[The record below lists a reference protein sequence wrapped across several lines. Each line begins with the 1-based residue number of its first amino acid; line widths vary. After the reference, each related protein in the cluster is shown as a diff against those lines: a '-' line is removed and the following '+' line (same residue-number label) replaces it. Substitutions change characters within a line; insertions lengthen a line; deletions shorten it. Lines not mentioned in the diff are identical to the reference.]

1 MASEA
6 FYTIRKLLEAT
17 PLPLDVRGLRDT
29 LEATARPLIP
39 GVRGEPVDAG
49 GGPCELQTPAG
60 ASGARRL
67 VLYLHGGGYVAGSV
81 ASHRNLTSHMARA
94 SGCRVLSVDY
104 RRAPEAPHPAAV
116 EDACTAFR
124 WLLGRGHDPARVA
137 IAGDSAGGGLALA
150 TPLRRPAPGAPG

>member
-6 FYTIRKLLEAT
+6 FETIRRVLAAT
-17 PLPLDVRGLRDT
+17 PLPLDVRGLRDA

-39 GVRGEPVDAG
+39 GVRGERVDAG
-49 GGPCELQTPAG
+49 GVPCELQTPEG
-60 ASGARRL
+60 ATGGRL
-67 VLYLHGGGYVAGSV
+67 VLYLHGGGYVAGSI
-81 ASHRNLTSHMARA
+81 ASHRNLTSHLARA

-104 RRAPEAPHPAAV
+104 RRAPEAPHPAPV

-124 WLLGRGHDPARVA
+124 WLIGRGHDPQRVA

-150 TPLRRPAPGAPG
+150 TQL